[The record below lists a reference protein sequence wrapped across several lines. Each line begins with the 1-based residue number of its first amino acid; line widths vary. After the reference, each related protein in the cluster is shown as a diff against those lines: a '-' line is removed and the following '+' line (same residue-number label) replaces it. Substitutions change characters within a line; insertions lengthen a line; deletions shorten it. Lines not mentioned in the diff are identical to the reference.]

1 MMMGEK
7 QISHILVFHA
17 FLALCRFR
25 SPPFPPGANRLGQ
38 RSYLVPDVIICEKV
52 LKSSEK
58 STISENAF
66 LHHILVHKYT

>member
-1 MMMGEK
+1 MGK
-7 QISHILVFHA
+7 KISHNLVFHA
-17 FLALCRFR
+17 FLALCRLN
-25 SPPFPPGANRLGQ
+25 PPHGANRLRQ

-66 LHHILVHKYT
+66 HTPSLVLKH